1 MGNAVSQ
8 VKQALEIEGAVAA
21 ALVDGDSGMMLAS
34 AGGNATFD
42 LEIAAAGHTE
52 LLRAELKTMRALG
65 IHDTVQDILV
75 SLGQQYHVLR
85 PLRSA
90 PNIFFYLALDR
101 ERANLAMA
109 RHLLAILEAGTT
121 L

>member
-1 MGNAVSQ
+1 MGNAVQQ
-8 VKQALEIEGAVAA
+8 VKQALEIEGALAA
-21 ALVDGDSGMMLAS
+21 ALVDGDSGMLLAS

-52 LLRAELKTMRALG
+52 LLRAEHRTMRALG
-65 IHDTVQDILV
+65 VRDTVQDVLV
-75 SLGQQYHVLR
+75 TLGQQYHLLR
-85 PLRSA
+85 PLHSA
-90 PNIFFYLALDR
+90 PNLFLYLALDR

-109 RHLLAILEAGTT
+109 RHLLAAIEASTT

>member
-1 MGNAVSQ
+1 MGNAAQQ
-8 VKQALEIEGAVAA
+8 VKQALEIEGALAA

-52 LLRAELKTMRALG
+52 LLRAEQRTMRALG
-65 IHDTVQDILV
+65 VRDTVQDILV
-75 SLGQQYHVLR
+75 ALGQQYHLLR
-85 PLRSA
+85 PLQSA
-90 PNIFFYLALDR
+90 PGIFFYLALDR

-109 RHLLAILEAGTT
+109 RHLLAVLEADTT

>member
-1 MGNAVSQ
+1 MGNAVNQ
-8 VKQALEIEGAVAA
+8 VKQALEIEGALAA

-34 AGGNATFD
+34 AGDHSFD

-65 IHDTVQDILV
+65 INDTVQDILV
-75 SLGQQYHVLR
+75 SLGQQYHILR
-85 PLRSA
+85 PLRVA
-90 PNIFFYLALDR
+90 PSIFFYLALDR
-101 ERANLAMA
+101 TRANLAMA
-109 RHLLAILEAGTT
+109 RHLLSVLEASTT